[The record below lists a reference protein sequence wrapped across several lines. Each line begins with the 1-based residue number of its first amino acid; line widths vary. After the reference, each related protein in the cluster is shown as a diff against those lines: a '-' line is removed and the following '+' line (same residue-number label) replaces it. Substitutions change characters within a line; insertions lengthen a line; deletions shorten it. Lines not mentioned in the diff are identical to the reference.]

1 MDWIHVTPGVLQR
14 GVTIHAEA
22 WSSAHVVHVRVRL
35 QRWDNR
41 VEVNV
46 EVSSAHVHKI
56 VSLYVWGLLFH
67 SSRMLTHKTHKT
79 LFIIL
84 KKKIKKKNL
93 VSIFLFLF
101 CLFCF
106 VLFCF
111 VKRSVAQLSLNQT
124 TAQHCLNLIRPR
136 PNIAWIRPR
145 PNIAWILSD
154 HGPT

>member
-35 QRWDNR
+35 QRRDNR

-46 EVSSAHVHKI
+46 EVSSALVHKI
-56 VSLYVWGLLFH
+56 VSLFFWGLLFH

-84 KKKIKKKNL
+84 KKFKK
-93 VSIFLFLF
+93 
-101 CLFCF
+101 
-106 VLFCF
+106 
-111 VKRSVAQLSLNQT
+111 Q
-124 TAQHCLNLIRPR
+124 
-136 PNIAWIRPR
+136 
-145 PNIAWILSD
+145 
-154 HGPT
+154 